1 MYRKSSDRNVCR
13 ILPAG
18 LLLVL
23 AANSLLADS
32 LTITGTA
39 TASNIASIPVGDP
52 WTATVTT
59 NGTCLVCTPAN
70 GGLLGLSINIYGD
83 IFSASDVEGYPDF
96 PSFDRTSGNLSLA
109 ASAGPD
115 TDIIS
120 IGIPSGTFN
129 LSRFENSGVSG
140 TFGVSGGAPCS
151 VSTSNPSNFN
161 GTPINPGAF
170 IWFSSNFTVKGV
182 GLQKVNVFFQNQ
194 TIQFTADKA
203 YSLTVPNAVVTFD
216 PSASCAS
223 TTFDT
228 SSQTWRTIAPLSGSD
243 EIFISGLA
251 FPVPSG
257 FSKVNGNV
265 NWQGSM
271 SSDTPGVTV
280 QWKWGAAVY
289 NTFTTDYNEI
299 APKAAHSNTCALN
312 NSDHAGTPE
321 GTLNGMSM
329 QKFVTGGARGGG
341 GSNFTGSWSGTVSVP
356 FVCSQ

>member
-1 MYRKSSDRNVCR
+1 MSPNIGR
-13 ILPAG
+13 ILSAA
-18 LLLVL
+18 LLFL
-23 AANSLLADS
+23 AAGSSLTADS

-39 TASNIASIPVGDP
+39 TSSDLAGINVGDT
-52 WTATVTT
+52 WTGTLTT

-70 GGLLGLSINIYGD
+70 GGLLGLSINMYGD
-83 IFSASDVEGYPDF
+83 IFSAPDVEGYPAF
-96 PSFDRTSGNLSLA
+96 PSFDRTAGNLSLA

-115 TDIIS
+115 SDVIV
-120 IGIPSGTFN
+120 IGAPSGTFN
-129 LSRFENSGVSG
+129 LSRAEVGGAAG
-140 TFGVSGGAPCS
+140 TFSVSGAPCS
-151 VSTSNPSNFN
+151 VSTSNSSNFN
-161 GTPINPGAF
+161 GTPIKPGSF

-182 GLQKVNVFFQNQ
+182 GSQKVNVFFQNQ
-194 TIQFTADKA
+194 TIQFTSDQN

-228 SSQTWRTIAPLSGSD
+228 SSQTWRTTVPLSGSD
-243 EIFISGLA
+243 EIFMSGLA

-257 FSKVNGNV
+257 FAKVNGNV

-271 SSDTPGVTV
+271 SSDQPGISV

-289 NTFTTDYNEI
+289 NTFTTDYNVV
-299 APKAAHSNTCALN
+299 APKAAHNNTCALN

-321 GTLNGMSM
+321 GTLNGMSI

-356 FVCSQ
+356 LACAP